1 MYSSY
6 QKRFVASPKFKMLV
20 AHHARSSDPSK
31 GEAGNPVPLR
41 QVFET
46 QVISSN
52 TGDAILG
59 NTKSREA
66 LLRIKVETT
75 DFGNPN
81 LGNAPPFYKLDEIQI
96 VGQSPQDLDRLN
108 TLKAGSH
115 FGRTEGEGAGDVN
128 DVAEDLASILNDMKV
143 NLKAELDPNNLNH
156 VLVYSTGLL
165 DDLFIRIYSYSYLLL
180 GGDPPFVLE
189 DSDGNIL
196 YDPVNEGAYVNF
208 LRKGGLSPMDI
219 S

>member
-1 MYSSY
+1 
-6 QKRFVASPKFKMLV
+6 MLV

-31 GEAGNPVPLR
+31 GESGNPVPLR

-52 TGDAILG
+52 TGDALLG

-66 LLRIKVETT
+66 LLRIKVEST

-81 LGNAPPFYKLDEIQI
+81 LGNAPPYYKSDEIQI
-96 VGQSPQDLDRLN
+96 IGQNSQDLDRLSS
-108 TLKAGSH
+108 LKAGSY
-115 FGRTEGEGAGDVN
+115 FGQAEGEGAGDVN
-128 DVAEDLASILNDMKV
+128 DVAEDLANILNDMKV
-143 NLKAELDPNNLNH
+143 NLKAEIDPNNLNH
-156 VLVYSTGLL
+156 VLVYSRGVF
-165 DDLFIRIYSYSYLLL
+165 DDLFIRVYSYTYLLL

-196 YDPVNEGAYVNF
+196 YDPVNEGAYVNI
-208 LRKGGLSPMDI
+208 LRKGGMSPMDI